1 MRYLV
6 GILLMLILIAV
17 LVVVQT
23 VLNHGTMCRCFQV
36 ERMNP
41 VVLIRAIDT
50 QAKRKMGAIG
60 LGAVLL
66 TASLVLTLNFLGG
79 VWNPADP
86 ADPAGYPITPVFTIT
101 ETVENDFADF
111 IPYDEEF
118 TLNAPQY
125 SISPGFTNIANMGLF
140 PTLTV
145 EDRQLIANNGFVA
158 VPQSEFKQIH
168 EILSYNYYS
177 DLPSFVSSDAVLH
190 AFHVL
195 YDLALREVETYSF
208 WQLLGVLTESL
219 ADSSYAQYIDAP
231 EGRWQDAALRNVMF
245 FSVALTLLDN
255 QTTVPEDVQDAV
267 NQVLALIEAHEGYSD
282 QWFMGYYEDFSQY
295 VPRGHYTRTDILGR
309 FFKAMMWFE
318 RVLFRLIPD
327 GNTMP
332 NSRGLN
338 ETAQAILLSIA
349 LEDEISGLPQGTVG
363 CEIWD
368 AIYQPTVFFVGA
380 ADDLL
385 PSEYLSLA
393 HEIYGE
399 DVELQELDNDMLL
412 HEFIQEAL
420 AFREP
425 LILSS
430 RIYGIE
436 DFNKTKGLRFMG
448 QRFIPDSY
456 ILGQL
461 VYTYVG
467 TQFVPRLM
475 PKGLDVMA
483 AFGSERAWDLLDD
496 QKHYANYI
504 EQMEML
510 WNATSNISAQEWT
523 KNLYYLWLYSLLPLL
538 IDPGEGYPAFMQSEA
553 WVDKQLM
560 TALGSWTE
568 LRHDTILYAKQSY
581 TVEGISISP
590 LIGYVEP
597 MPRLYARLA
606 SLCAMMKSGLEQR
619 FLLSSTTSYRLD
631 ALHDFLRS
639 LQEIS
644 IKELSGQSLNETEI
658 CIIENS
664 GDTLEYITSR
674 PADDPLLTDTDE
686 KMAVITDV
694 HTDGNSKTV
703 LEEAV
708 GNPMIIYVAVYIE
721 GQVVLTRGGTFS
733 YYEFTQPMND
743 RLTDEAWQ
751 DMLDAGEEP
760 PLPSWLGSF
769 VVNTGS
775 GGAFLLALT
784 VERPDE

>member
-1 MRYLV
+1 
-6 GILLMLILIAV
+6 
-17 LVVVQT
+17 
-23 VLNHGTMCRCFQV
+23 
-36 ERMNP
+36 MNP
-41 VVLIRAIDT
+41 ASIIRAIDSQT
-50 QAKRKMGAIG
+50 KRKMLAGG
-60 LGAVLL
+60 LGATLL
-66 TASLVLTLNFLGG
+66 AASLVLALSFLGG
-79 VWNPADP
+79 VWNPAG
-86 ADPAGYPITPVFTIT
+86 PAGHPNAPIFTIT

-118 TLNAPQY
+118 TCNAPQY
-125 SISPGFTNIANMGLF
+125 SISPGLTNIANLGLF

-145 EDRQLIANNGFVA
+145 EDRQFIESNGFVA
-158 VPQSEFKQIH
+158 VPQSGFKQIH
-168 EILSYNYYS
+168 EILSDNEDY

-195 YDLALREVETYSF
+195 YDFALREAETYSF
-208 WQLLGVLTESL
+208 WNLLGNLSESL
-219 ADSSYAQYIDAP
+219 VDSSYAQYLQAP
-231 EGRWQDAALRNVMF
+231 EGKWQDAALRNVMF
-245 FSVALTLLDN
+245 FSVALSLLDN
-255 QTTVPEDVQDAV
+255 QTTVHGEVQGAV
-267 NQVLALIEAHEGYSD
+267 GQVLALIDAHEGFSD
-282 QWFMGYYEDFSQY
+282 QWFMGYNEDFSQY
-295 VPRGHYTRTDILGR
+295 VPRGHYTRTDLLER
-309 FFKAMMWFE
+309 YFKAMMWFG
-318 RVLFRLIPD
+318 RVSFHLVPD
-327 GNTMP
+327 GDMLP
-332 NSRGLN
+332 NNRGLN
-338 ETAQAILLSIA
+338 ETAQAILLSLA
-349 LEDEISGLPQGTVG
+349 LEDEVSSLPGGTVG
-363 CEIWD
+363 YEIWD

-385 PSEYLSLA
+385 PSEYLSLV

-399 DVELQELDNDMLL
+399 SVELQQFDNDVLL
-412 HEFIQEAL
+412 HDFIQDAL
-420 AFREP
+420 TFRDP

-430 RIYGIE
+430 FLDDTE
-436 DFNKTKGLRFMG
+436 DFNQTKGLRFMG

-467 TQFVPRLM
+467 TQLVPRLM

-483 AFGSERAWDLLDD
+483 ALGSERAWGLLDD

-510 WNATSNISAQEWT
+510 WDVTEDISAKEWT

-538 IDPGEGYPAFMQSEA
+538 TDPGEGYPAFMQSEA

-581 TVEGISISP
+581 TVTLTSLP
-590 LIGYVEP
+590 QPPPIGYVEP

-619 FLLSSTTSYRLD
+619 SLISSTISYRLD
-631 ALHDFLRS
+631 MLHDFLKS

-644 IKELSGQSLNETEI
+644 IKELSGQSLSEAEI
-658 CIIENS
+658 NIIKNS
-664 GDTLEYITSR
+664 GDTLDYVASR
-674 PADDPLLTDTDE
+674 PADDLLFSDTDE
-686 KMAVITDV
+686 KMAIIADV
-694 HTDGNSKTV
+694 HTDPNTKTV

-721 GQVVLTRGGTFS
+721 GQVVITRGGTFS
-733 YYEFTQPMND
+733 YYEFTQSMND

-751 DMLDAGEEP
+751 DMLDAVEEP

-775 GGAFLLALT
+775 DGAFLQAST
-784 VERPDE
+784 VERPDD

>member
-1 MRYLV
+1 
-6 GILLMLILIAV
+6 
-17 LVVVQT
+17 
-23 VLNHGTMCRCFQV
+23 
-36 ERMNP
+36 MNP
-41 VVLIRAIDT
+41 AVLIRAIDSQT
-50 QAKRKMGAIG
+50 KRKMLAGG
-60 LGAVLL
+60 LGATLL
-66 TASLVLTLNFLGG
+66 AASLVLTLSFLGG
-79 VWNPADP
+79 VWNPASP
-86 ADPAGYPITPVFTIT
+86 VGHPNAPIFTIT

-111 IPYDEEF
+111 IPYDEQF
-118 TLNAPQY
+118 TPNAPQY
-125 SISPGFTNIANMGLF
+125 SISPGLTNIANLGLF

-145 EDRQLIANNGFVA
+145 EDRQFIESNGFVA
-158 VPQSEFKQIH
+158 VPQSEFMQIH
-168 EILSYNYYS
+168 EILTDNDDH

-195 YDLALREVETYSF
+195 YDLALREAETYSF
-208 WQLLGVLTESL
+208 WSLLGNLTESL
-219 ADSSYAQYIDAP
+219 VDSSYAQYFAT

-245 FSVALTLLDN
+245 FSVALSLLDN
-255 QTTVPEDVQDAV
+255 GTSIHAEVQDAV
-267 NQVLALIEAHEGYSD
+267 DQVLALIETHEGFSD
-282 QWFMGYYEDFSQY
+282 QWFMGYDEDFSQY
-295 VPRGHYTRTDILGR
+295 VPRGHYTRTDLLGR
-309 FFKAMMWFE
+309 YFKAMMWFG
-318 RVLFRLIPD
+318 RVSFHLIPD
-327 GNTMP
+327 GDLVP
-332 NSRGLN
+332 NNRGLN
-338 ETAQAILLSIA
+338 ETAQAILASLA
-349 LEDEISGLPQGTVG
+349 LEDEVSGLPGGTVG
-363 CEIWD
+363 YEVWD

-385 PSEYLSLA
+385 PSEYLSLV

-399 DVELQELDNDMLL
+399 DVGLQELDDDVLL
-412 HEFIQEAL
+412 HEFIQETL
-420 AFREP
+420 TFRDP

-430 RIYGIE
+430 LLNDTE
-436 DFNKTKGLRFMG
+436 DFNQTKGLRFMG

-461 VYTYVG
+461 VYTNVG
-467 TQFVPRLM
+467 TQSVPRLM

-483 AFGSERAWDLLDD
+483 ALGSERAWDLLDD
-496 QKHYANYI
+496 QKHYANYV

-510 WNATSNISAQEWT
+510 WNVTDAISVQEWT

-538 IDPGEGYPAFMQSEA
+538 TDPGEGYPAFMQSEA

-581 TVEGISISP
+581 TVTLTSLP
-590 LIGYVEP
+590 QPPPIGYVEP

-619 FLLSSTTSYRLD
+619 SLISSTISYRLD
-631 ALHDFLRS
+631 MLHDFLRS

-644 IKELSGQSLNETEI
+644 IKELSGQSLNETDI
-658 CIIENS
+658 HIIKNC

-686 KMAVITDV
+686 KMAVIADV
-694 HTDGNSKTV
+694 HTDGNSETV
-703 LEEAV
+703 LQEAV

-733 YYEFTQPMND
+733 YYEFIQPMND

-751 DMLDAGEEP
+751 NILDAGEEP

-775 GGAFLLALT
+775 EGAFLLAST

>member
-1 MRYLV
+1 MAGML
-6 GILLMLILIAV
+6 LILILNVV
-17 LVVVQT
+17 LVVVQPA
-23 VLNHGTMCRCFQV
+23 LNHDAKYRSFQA

-41 VVLIRAIDT
+41 VVLIRAIDS
-50 QAKRKMGAIG
+50 QAKRKMGAVG

-66 TASLVLTLNFLGG
+66 TASLVLTLSFLGG

-86 ADPAGYPITPVFTIT
+86 VEYLPAPIFTIT
-101 ETVENDFADF
+101 ETVETDFADF
-111 IPYDEEF
+111 IPYNEAF
-118 TLNAPQY
+118 ILNAPQY
-125 SISPGFTNIANMGLF
+125 SISPGLTNIVNLGLF

-145 EDRQLIANNGFVA
+145 EDRQLIENNGFVA

-168 EILSYNYYS
+168 GILLDNDYN

-195 YDLALREVETYSF
+195 YDIALREVETFSF
-208 WQLLGVLTESL
+208 WNLLGNLTASL
-219 ADSSYAQYIDAP
+219 VNSSYAQYLNVP

-245 FSVALTLLDN
+245 FSVALSLFDN
-255 QTTVPEDVQDAV
+255 QTTVYEEVQDAV
-267 NQVLALIEAHEGYSD
+267 DQVLALIEAHQGFSD
-282 QWFMGYYEDFSQY
+282 QWFMGYREDFSQY
-295 VPRGHYTRTDILGR
+295 VPRGHYTRTDLMGHY
-309 FFKAMMWFE
+309 FKAMMWFG
-318 RVLFRLIPD
+318 RVLFHLIPD
-327 GNTMP
+327 GDTMP
-332 NSRGLN
+332 NNRGLN
-338 ETAQAILLSIA
+338 ETAQAILLSLA
-349 LEDEISGLPQGTVG
+349 LEDEISGPLGEMVG
-363 CEIWD
+363 YKVWD

-385 PSEYLSLA
+385 PSEYLSVV

-399 DVELQELDNDMLL
+399 DVGLQELDNTILL
-412 HEFIQEAL
+412 HQFIQEVL
-420 AFREP
+420 TFREP

-430 RIYGIE
+430 FLNETE
-436 DFNKTKGLRFMG
+436 DFNQTKGLRFMS

-461 VYTYVG
+461 VYIYVG
-467 TQFVPRLM
+467 TQGQPRLM

-483 AFGSERAWDLLDD
+483 ALGSERAWDLLDD
-496 QKHYANYI
+496 QKHYLNYV

-510 WNATSNISAQEWT
+510 WNVIEDISVKEWT

-538 IDPGEGYPAFMQSEA
+538 TDPGEGYPSFMQSEA

-568 LRHDTILYAKQSY
+568 LRHDTISCAKQSY
-581 TVEGISISP
+581 TWGVVCIP
-590 LIGYVEP
+590 PIGYVEP

-606 SLCAMMKSGLEQR
+606 SLCAMMKSGLELR
-619 FLLSSTTSYRLD
+619 YLLSLATSNRLD

-658 CIIENS
+658 SIIRNS
-664 GDTLEYITSR
+664 GGTLEYIASR
-674 PADDPLLTDTDE
+674 PADDPITFDVDE
-686 KMAVITDV
+686 KMSIITDV
-694 HTDGNSKTV
+694 HTDPNTNAV
-703 LEEAV
+703 LEEAI

-721 GQVVLTRGGTFS
+721 GQVVITRGGTFS
-733 YYEFTQPMND
+733 YYEFTQSMNN
-743 RLTDEAWQ
+743 RLTDETWQ
-751 DMLDAGEEP
+751 DILDAGEEP
-760 PLPSWLGSF
+760 PLPSWLDSF

-775 GGAFLLALT
+775 GGEVFLAST

>member
-1 MRYLV
+1 
-6 GILLMLILIAV
+6 
-17 LVVVQT
+17 
-23 VLNHGTMCRCFQV
+23 
-36 ERMNP
+36 MNP
-41 VVLIRAIDT
+41 AILIRAVDSQT
-50 QAKRKMGAIG
+50 KRKMLAGG
-60 LGAVLL
+60 LGATLL
-66 TASLVLTLNFLGG
+66 AASLVLALSFLGG
-79 VWNPADP
+79 VWNPAGP
-86 ADPAGYPITPVFTIT
+86 AAHPNALVFTIT

-118 TLNAPQY
+118 TPNAPQY
-125 SISPGFTNIANMGLF
+125 SISPGLTNIANLGRF

-145 EDRQLIANNGFVA
+145 EDRQSIENNGFVA
-158 VPQSEFKQIH
+158 VPQSGFKQIH
-168 EILSYNYYS
+168 EILSDNEDYG
-177 DLPSFVSSDAVLH
+177 LPSFVSSDAILH

-195 YDLALREVETYSF
+195 YDLALREAETYSF
-208 WQLLGVLTESL
+208 WSLLGNLTESL
-219 ADSSYAQYIDAP
+219 VDSSYSQYVDAP

-245 FSVALTLLDN
+245 FSVALSLLDN
-255 QTTVPEDVQDAV
+255 QTTVHEDVRDAV
-267 NQVLALIEAHEGYSD
+267 DQVLALIEAHEGFSD

-295 VPRGHYTRTDILGR
+295 VPRGHYTRTELLGR
-309 FFKAMMWFE
+309 YFKTMMWFG
-318 RVLFRLIPD
+318 RVSFHLIPD
-327 GNTMP
+327 GDIMP

-338 ETAQAILLSIA
+338 ETAQAILLSLA
-349 LEDEISGLPQGTVG
+349 LDDDVSGLPEGTVG
-363 CEIWD
+363 YEIWD

-385 PSEYLSLA
+385 PSEYLSLV

-399 DVELQELDNDMLL
+399 SVELQELDNDVLL
-412 HEFIQEAL
+412 HQFIQDAL
-420 AFREP
+420 AFRDP

-430 RIYGIE
+430 LLNDTE
-436 DFNKTKGLRFMG
+436 DFNQTKGLRFMG

-467 TQFVPRLM
+467 TQLQPRLM

-483 AFGSERAWDLLDD
+483 ALGSERAWDLLDD
-496 QKHYANYI
+496 QKHYANYV

-510 WNATSNISAQEWT
+510 WNVTDNISAQEWT

-538 IDPGEGYPAFMQSEA
+538 TDPGEGYPAFMQSEA

-581 TVEGISISP
+581 TVALTSIPPSP
-590 LIGYVEP
+590 PIGYVEP
-597 MPRLYARLA
+597 VPRLYARLA

-619 FLLSSTTSYRLD
+619 SLLSSITMSRLY

-639 LQEIS
+639 MQEIS

-658 CIIENS
+658 DIIENS
-664 GDTLEYITSR
+664 GDTLDYIASR
-674 PADDPLLTDTDE
+674 PADDPLLSDADE
-686 KMAVITDV
+686 NMAVIADV
-694 HTDGNSKTV
+694 HTDVNTMTV

-708 GNPMIIYVAVYIE
+708 GDPMFIYVAVYIE
-721 GQVVLTRGGTFS
+721 GQVVITRGGTFS
-733 YYEFTQPMND
+733 YYEFAQPMND

-769 VVNTGS
+769 VANTGS
-775 GGAFLLALT
+775 EGAFLQAST